1 MLRKLLK
8 HDMRSMWHSAM
19 PMITVSGILS
29 VICCGILYFSMSYLD
44 GGAETDFL
52 AVAMLVG
59 IFYFTGIMAII
70 ALQSVITV
78 ITIVR
83 YYKSI
88 FTDEGYLTMVLPVE
102 NKTLIHEKILFTLVW
117 FAISGVVTILEIMV
131 AVFLPIILYEP
142 ALLDG
147 LLEFVNMIKGFFFEE
162 GYGVAISVLQT
173 IDALIYFVEGVMLTL
188 AAITVGAMV
197 MKKKKIF
204 GAFLFYFIT
213 IYLRE
218 NVVLVFELLLDIIMI
233 SATDTSLGTLLSIIF
248 SILIS
253 SGIVVAAYLVMK
265 HIFTKKFNIE

>member
-19 PMITVSGILS
+19 PLLTVSGILS

-52 AVAMLVG
+52 DVAMLVG
-59 IFYFTGIMAII
+59 IFYFIGIIAII

-78 ITIVR
+78 ITVVR

-88 FTDEGYLTMVLPVE
+88 FTDEGYLTMVLPIE
-102 NKTLIHEKILFTLVW
+102 HKTLIHEKILFTLIW
-117 FAISGVVTILEIMV
+117 FAISGVAMILEFIV
-131 AVFLPIILYEP
+131 AVFLPIFLYEP
-142 ALLDG
+142 S
-147 LLEFVNMIKGFFFEE
+147 LLEGLVEFINSINGLFFNE
-162 GYGVAISVLQT
+162 GYGVAINVLQI
-173 IDALIYFVEGVMLTL
+173 IDAIIYFFEGAMLTL

-197 MKKKKIF
+197 MKRKKVL

-213 IYLRE
+213 VYLRE
-218 NVVLVFELLLDIIMI
+218 NVVLVFELVLDIIMI
-233 SATDTSLGTLLSIIF
+233 SATNTSLGVMLSLIF

-253 SGIVVAAYLVMK
+253 TAITVAAYLTMK